1 MSKRAAPGDEGLRT
15 YDDFRT
21 PLINPDKWATAK
33 LPLGD
38 GKMWEYLD
46 PNTVI
51 RTGDGRCEITVNP
64 FSRSHDSIQI
74 ADNPKTLFACRE
86 PLELAGAQVL
96 TVAADVG
103 ATAHGAN
110 IHDIWDA
117 FITLNLFDF
126 ESGIVLDF
134 LLNGHL
140 VYALYERLYL
150 PGVTSEETAFT
161 REANLPVNSRPGQM
175 HRCAFVYDRGRDTAE
190 WSLEGELAYR
200 VANVPVKVNR
210 FSLGMGLM
218 TLKPIAAPLPY
229 YFRKSTS
236 NHGQG
241 ITGIWSNI
249 RGAVR

>member
-1 MSKRAAPGDEGLRT
+1 MNKRATRGDEGLRT

-21 PLINPDKWATAK
+21 PPINPDKWATAK

-38 GKMWEYLD
+38 GKVWEYFD
-46 PNTVI
+46 PNTKI

-86 PLELAGAQVL
+86 PLELKGAQVL
-96 TVAADVG
+96 TVSADVG
-103 ATAHGAN
+103 AAAHGAN
-110 IHDIWDA
+110 VHDIWDG
-117 FITLNLFDF
+117 FVTLNLFDF

-140 VYALYERLYL
+140 IYALYERLYL
-150 PGVTSEETAFT
+150 PGLTGEETAFT

-175 HRCAFVYDRGRDTAE
+175 HRCTFVYDRGRDTAE
-190 WSLEGELAYR
+190 WILEGELAYR

-241 ITGIWSNI
+241 ITGIWSSI
-249 RGAVR
+249 RCAVR